1 MLLFHPQSFFCS
13 KDLSWL
19 FGQIGKN
26 GLIWQARLVPKFMTS
41 QLGLETV
48 TIHVFPNQTMKV
60 ARVIKYQNRNI
71 FLRKSCTKKARR
83 LVPDVFVLQ
92 KALHEVKA
100 NALQLGFNLFL

>member
-1 MLLFHPQSFFCS
+1 
-13 KDLSWL
+13 
-19 FGQIGKN
+19 
-26 GLIWQARLVPKFMTS
+26 MTS

-48 TIHVFPNQTMKV
+48 TIHVFPNISRSKGNQTMKV

-71 FLRKSCTKKARR
+71 FLRKSCTKKAGR
-83 LVPDVFVLQ
+83 LVPDLFVLQ